1 MAGLED
7 PLYRQSAASVEL
19 LSAEPAD
26 RELEARLP
34 DETRA
39 IIGALREADRLSTG
53 EVTEI
58 LGGVGRPTA
67 PEGCASWS
75 RPDWRSGSAS
85 RPRIHAPTGRC
96 RLHERLLERCS
107 NDSC

>member
-1 MAGLED
+1 MRAAGLED

-19 LSAEPAD
+19 TLSAEPAD

-39 IIGALREADRLSTG
+39 IIGALRKADRLSTG

-67 PEGCASWS
+67 LRRLRVLEQAGLVQWVGKSPK
-75 RPDWRSGSAS
+75 D
-85 RPRIHAPTGRC
+85 PRAYWTLPPT
-96 RLHERLLERCS
+96 
-107 NDSC
+107 